1 VVVLTLVLVLFAVDI
16 PLLFTFSV
24 VRHHKSTRRPN
35 ADTRSVRARLGLSP
49 TNLTSSSPW

>member
-1 VVVLTLVLVLFAVDI
+1 MVVLTLVLVLFAVDI